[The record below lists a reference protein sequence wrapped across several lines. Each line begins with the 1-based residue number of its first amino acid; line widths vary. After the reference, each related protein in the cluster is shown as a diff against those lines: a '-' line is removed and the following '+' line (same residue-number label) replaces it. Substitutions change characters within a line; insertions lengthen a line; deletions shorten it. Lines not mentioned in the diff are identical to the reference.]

1 MIIKFNWEQQVELFG
16 YQDEFKVRRETWRSN
31 AEAAQKRI
39 LSEKQGANPS
49 KKNSEGFIEKN
60 VWNWIN
66 AGNERRKMKIYAFD
80 FDGTLVREE
89 WPAIGKQIEHM
100 IKFCKWIQKQPDTRW
115 ILLTMREG
123 PLLQEAI
130 DFLAGIGLHP
140 DAVNDNLPERVAEWG
155 GSNPRK
161 VYADFY
167 IDDHNYIGYLRWE
180 DFGIKFPEDLRGKK

>member
-1 MIIKFNWEQQVELFG
+1 
-16 YQDEFKVRRETWRSN
+16 
-31 AEAAQKRI
+31 
-39 LSEKQGANPS
+39 
-49 KKNSEGFIEKN
+49 
-60 VWNWIN
+60 
-66 AGNERRKMKIYAFD
+66 MKIFAFD

-89 WPAIGKQIEHM
+89 WPAIGKPIERM
-100 IKFCKWIQKQPDTRW
+100 IKFCKWVQEQPDTRW

-180 DFGIKFPEDLRGKK
+180 DFGIKFPEDLRGEK